1 MKDLQDLAEV
11 LDFRAHLLASMGAV
25 GRLAT
30 KAIPKDEDTTCEGL
44 RVNLVHETHG
54 FVRAVDQALVVTEG
68 CVALVETNGGEHV
81 APDMLLNVGVVTN
94 IDGGNCVG
102 EGIN

>member
-1 MKDLQDLAEV
+1 V
-11 LDFRAHLLASMGAV
+11 GAV

-30 KAIPKDEDTTCEGL
+30 EAIPKNEDTTCERL
-44 RVNLVHETHG
+44 RVNLIHETHG
-54 FVRAVDQALVVTEG
+54 FVRAVDQTLVVDEG

-81 APDMLLNVGVVTN
+81 APDMLLNVGVVT
-94 IDGGNCVG
+94 DFDSGDCVG